1 MITLRNCRFG
11 LNRCDKNPN
20 RFTSRK
26 TDAAFCAKLKSKPS
40 LYNTRQHPFAEVV
53 FLKGKNIQISHYLQD
68 ELQLQHKKNG
78 RWLPDLQTKQHG
90 QWKIQNDTTIKAICH
105 RYAKTRHLISWFFE
119 YKISCTWSSSAC
131 NLGKSI

>member
-1 MITLRNCRFG
+1 MLWIHVITLRNCRFG

-40 LYNTRQHPFAEVV
+40 LYNTRQHPIAEVV

-68 ELQLQHKKNG
+68 ELQLQ
-78 RWLPDLQTKQHG
+78 KQEKW
-90 QWKIQNDTTIKAICH
+90 QMV
-105 RYAKTRHLISWFFE
+105 TRSTDQA
-119 YKISCTWSSSAC
+119 TWAVEDSE
-131 NLGKSI
+131 